1 MESCRSRRVRFR
13 HRLSP
18 VLVSL
23 LCVSAAAAGD
33 GGQPRRVWFGDVR
46 SRLHLAPADE
56 RAAVLYAFA
65 GVLRPGAPRKPLPAG
80 VTKDADPRLVF
91 LSVSDGTRPARV
103 VLGGGTGLVAAL
115 DDAVARVR
123 RVVAGGTP
131 ARWLKLD
138 LVDRVV
144 VLPEARR
151 GLPLVRETSLFGLAF
166 HRRRGLAFLPEEIL
180 ARRLMGRFNE
190 IRAERITAYVKAQRG
205 SAPPLPGLQ
214 EKEDLYRFTTRG
226 YFTDGRIVAPLY
238 RGHRLYGAMSRERAL
253 ASARAGAAYLVRSL
267 DKTGRFVYAYFPRT
281 DGASKRYNI
290 LRHAGTVY
298 ALLDVYRETHDAR
311 VLEAARRGIGYLLT
325 HIKPMPLGGRETA
338 CVVEDDVVKLGGN
351 ALAIVALAEYQ
362 RATGDRRHL
371 PVMVRLAEW
380 IRGVQDPDTG
390 RFTVHRQRYSDRK
403 VSRFVSD
410 YYPGEALLALA
421 RLYRV
426 DDAPADKKR
435 REGWLDV
442 AEKNAR
448 YLITVRDNVPAEK
461 QIHDHWLLY
470 ALDELYRLRKNPLY
484 LRHARR
490 ISRVILLRQR
500 RLSTDPDWLGSY
512 HTPPR
517 STPTATRTE
526 GLCAACRLLRN
537 AGEATEAQKVLAAA
551 ASGLR
556 FQMYNQFGPETAM
569 YLPDPAR
576 CLGGIRRSL
585 TDFEIRIDYVQHHIS
600 AALGYARLLAEKR
613 TVP

>member
-1 MESCRSRRVRFR
+1 MESGRFR
-13 HRLSP
+13 HVHLRRRLP
-18 VLVSL
+18 PLLVVLLWSVT
-23 LCVSAAAAGD
+23 APAGD
-33 GGQPRRVWFGDVR
+33 RGPDRRVWFDDVR
-46 SRLHLAPADE
+46 RPLRLAPADE
-56 RAAVLYAFA
+56 RAAVLYGFA
-65 GVLRPGAPRKPLPAG
+65 GVLRPDAPRKPLPAA
-80 VTKDADPRLVF
+80 VREDTDPRIVF
-91 LSVSDGTRPARV
+91 LSATDGRRPARV
-103 VLGGGTGLVAAL
+103 VMGSGLGLVAAL
-115 DDAVARVR
+115 DDAVTRTR
-123 RVVAGGTP
+123 RAVAGGMG

-138 LVDRVV
+138 LVARVV

-151 GLPLVRETSLFGLAF
+151 ALPLVHETSLFGLAF

-180 ARRLMGRFNE
+180 ARRLVGRFNE

-205 SAPPLPGLQ
+205 SAPRLPGLQ

-226 YFTDGRIVAPLY
+226 YFTDGRVVAPLY
-238 RGHRLYGAMSRERAL
+238 RGHRLYGAVSRELAL
-253 ASARAGAAYLVRSL
+253 ASARAGAAYLLRSL
-267 DKTGRFVYAYFPRT
+267 NKTGRFVYAYFPRT
-281 DGASKRYNI
+281 DRAAKGYNI

-298 ALLDVYRETHDAR
+298 ALLELYRETRDAAL
-311 VLEAARRGIGYLLT
+311 LEAARRGIGYLLA
-325 HIKPMPLGGRETA
+325 HIKPMTLGGREAA
-338 CVVEDDVVKLGGN
+338 CVVEGDVVKLGGN
-351 ALAIVALAEYQ
+351 ALAILALAEYQ

-371 PVMVRLAEW
+371 PAMVRLAEW

-403 VSRFVSD
+403 VSKFVSD

-426 DDAPADKKR
+426 DDAPADRKR
-435 REGWLDV
+435 REGWLDT

-448 YLITVRDNVPAEK
+448 YLITVRDKVPIEK

-470 ALDELYRLRKNPLY
+470 ALEELYRLRKNPLY
-484 LRHARR
+484 LHHAHR
-490 ISRVILLRQR
+490 ISGVIVLKQR

-526 GLCAACRLLRN
+526 GLCAAYQLLRDF
-537 AGEATEAQKVLAAA
+537 GEGKEAQRVLEAAVL
-551 ASGLR
+551 GLR

-569 YLPDPAR
+569 YLPDPPR

-600 AALGYARLLAEKR
+600 AALGTARLLAEQP
-613 TVP
+613 TPP